1 MAKPPYPPSHTHTHK
16 HTHSPPLCSLSQSL
30 SLSSHTHTHSLS
42 PLLYTYI
49 YTCMYVHT
57 GTRIAKGAA
66 NVAYSL
72 KGATKECTFE
82 LLLGKTKRQ
91 TMQSIWCGWKY
102 QDMLFVVIRLLP
114 LYCSTCCLS
123 ESLSFFVSLPP
134 SLSFALSLLCVCVC
148 DTVGV
153 FVRTHTMQHPGGCL
167 RG

>member
-1 MAKPPYPPSHTHTHK
+1 
-16 HTHSPPLCSLSQSL
+16 
-30 SLSSHTHTHSLS
+30 
-42 PLLYTYI
+42 
-49 YTCMYVHT
+49 
-57 GTRIAKGAA
+57 
-66 NVAYSL
+66 
-72 KGATKECTFE
+72 
-82 LLLGKTKRQ
+82 
-91 TMQSIWCGWKY
+91 MQSIWCGWKY

-167 RG
+167 RGWANSNETLIEWTALPAKLLDHFLWNIKSNINMKDRYDEFIGNVLRVVDLKRISHAWMSNVTHMNESRHMHRWVMSHI